1 MKPVL
6 TRRSLPFIGF
16 WLVGAGITAWSGT
29 RVDPYMLHVMGVPLP
44 HPYPW
49 QGVLLIIGIQTIEVL
64 LFYALVRPGSY
75 QRSWVRALL
84 ALLLSLM
91 LLGFFGASLM
101 HAPPYMVWH
110 WLWIACASVT
120 LLVLFSI
127 SVIQK
132 LRAHA
137 A

>member
-1 MKPVL
+1 
-6 TRRSLPFIGF
+6 
-16 WLVGAGITAWSGT
+16 
-29 RVDPYMLHVMGVPLP
+29 MLHVMGVPLP

-49 QGVLLIIGIQTIEVL
+49 QGVLLIVGIQSVEVL

-75 QRSWVRALL
+75 QRSWMRALL
-84 ALLLSLM
+84 AFLLSIV

>member
-16 WLVGAGITAWSGT
+16 WLVGTGITAWSGT

-49 QGVLLIIGIQTIEVL
+49 QGVLLIVGIQTIEVL

-84 ALLLSLM
+84 ALLLSLV
-91 LLGFFGASLM
+91 LLGFFGVSLM